1 MTTITSGFSLC
12 HNEVFN
18 VNNCRMSFL
27 DPFIFII
34 FHSSSST
41 WQEVTSQPWISM
53 TFRPAFPNSLLP
65 TMCLILGKLH
75 LKKNLPL
82 YQQQKGEHF
91 SNSQLL
97 INADFIL
104 YGVTPHLAPGFSLA
118 LCTKYWSLW
127 IHHWKCGVPGKNM
140 LRWCSIV
147 RKTIVSWRSHIAT
160 SKFDVLIIQP
170 RLEHFCQ
177 AKIFDFFKKCYSKL
191 GRWFLFLH
199 FFARRAN
206 AT

>member
-1 MTTITSGFSLC
+1 MHRSL
-12 HNEVFN
+12 V
-18 VNNCRMSFL
+18 S
-27 DPFIFII
+27 
-34 FHSSSST
+34 
-41 WQEVTSQPWISM
+41 
-53 TFRPAFPNSLLP
+53 FPNSLLP
-65 TMCLILGKLH
+65 IICLILGKLH
-75 LKKNLPL
+75 LKKNRSPL
-82 YQQQKGEHF
+82 YQQKKGEHF

-97 INADFIL
+97 SNADLIP
-104 YGVTPHLAPGFSLA
+104 YRVTPHLAPGFSLA

-160 SKFDVLIIQP
+160 SKFDVLIMQP